1 MLLIPGLP
9 LDGDALYVLQVG
21 AILEDVVGGVVP
33 VTEPDVLDGESLRVQ
48 TAHRILRGL
57 LCKTVLAEWQRK
69 SVRLEHL
76 KPSLC
81 EKCEAD
87 KKEWGKDKRWEKNEK
102 GLEDFIKNNRKY
114 MRK

>member
-1 MLLIPGLP
+1 VLLIPGLP
-9 LDGDALYVLQVG
+9 LDGDAVHVLQVG

-81 EKCEAD
+81 NKCEAN
-87 KKEWGKDKRWEKNEK
+87 KKEWGKDKRWGKNEK
-102 GLEDFIKNNRKY
+102 GLEDFIKTNRKY